1 MPHQQIAHQIK
12 VVADYIRVHVAQY
25 GTEAIDRQLHIL
37 DVNHSTLIGTASA
50 ASTNHSAAIVAQIN
64 FNRIY
69 CNEKIHRNIL
79 SGITQTPS
87 LTSTQQSPEPN
98 YLEFIPLRVWLK
110 KPGGGAWTA
119 DDIGDCIFEIELST
133 RKVKVLPNP
142 HIPRS
147 LRSSTSKKVKLQQQQ
162 QLKSL
167 IRSSKARIHI
177 LPLPTSWMTRGN
189 PTYFFHLFIKKT

>member
-119 DDIGDCIFEIELST
+119 DDIGDCIFEIELFLLGRSKYCLIHT
-133 RKVKVLPNP
+133 FLDPCGVARARKWSYN
-142 HIPRS
+142 
-147 LRSSTSKKVKLQQQQ
+147 
-162 QLKSL
+162 
-167 IRSSKARIHI
+167 
-177 LPLPTSWMTRGN
+177 N
-189 PTYFFHLFIKKT
+189 NNN